1 MEVRGGKQNKI
12 QSFLV
17 TKDSLK
23 QRIKLLQKLT
33 SSEEFI
39 KM

>member
-17 TKDSLK
+17 TKDSLNK
-23 QRIKLLQKLT
+23 TPAKVDLI
-33 SSEEFI
+33 
-39 KM
+39 